1 MVAFMFTPDSDLVI
15 AEDAA
20 ATLQDSAAAV
30 LDATLEALSALENWR
45 IESLESTLRETL
57 VENLGIS
64 PRHAFGPLRV
74 AISGRRVSP
83 PLFESL
89 EVLGRESSIARLE
102 QLRAS
107 L

>member
-1 MVAFMFTPDSDLVI
+1 
-15 AEDAA
+15 
-20 ATLQDSAAAV
+20 LQDSAAAV

-57 VENLGIS
+57 VENLGIL